1 MKFCDSIGDKKKQI
15 VKYLALML
23 ASGRFVNCTGSER
36 SLSYR
41 GGSEWGSVS
50 KRFFELQ
57 MWLTERHSD
66 TDLRS

>member
-1 MKFCDSIGDKKKQI
+1 MKFYDSIGDKNKQI

-23 ASGRFVNCTGSER
+23 ASGRFVNWTGSER
-36 SLSYR
+36 LLSYR

-57 MWLTERHSD
+57 MWLTDRHSD
-66 TDLRS
+66 TDVRS